1 MHPLDALTAAEIE
14 RAASIV
20 RRERS
25 TEDVLFAT
33 ITLREPDKAVVGTY
47 RPGDPVDREVRCV
60 VVEGPDALAE
70 AVVSVTADE
79 MRSWRVVPGAR
90 PALLFTEIVDAMGVL
105 HESEAWREALA
116 RRGITDL
123 STVQVDPWPAGS
135 FGDAFEEGTRLTRV
149 VAYVRHDPTDNGYA
163 HPIEGLVAV
172 VDLAGRRVV
181 EILDHG
187 VVPIP
192 AECANYD
199 IERAGPARTTL
210 RPLEIVQPDGPSF
223 TVEGNLLSWENWRL
237 RVSMDPIEGLVL
249 HQVGWDDGERVRPI
263 LHRAA
268 LSEMV
273 VPYGT
278 TAPTHDW
285 KNAFDAGEWGM
296 GRFVNSLALGCDC
309 LGEIVYL
316 DAVMAT
322 ERGGASTVAQAI
334 CLHEEDFGILWKHQ
348 DLHSGTTEVRR
359 NRRFVISSIYTV
371 GNYEY
376 AFYWYLYLDGT
387 IELEVK
393 LTGIMQTMAVADD
406 HPPLQSVMIAPELAA
421 PLHQHLFNVRLD
433 MCVDG
438 PGNSVYEV
446 DVEALPAGPD
456 NPRSNAMTTVET
468 LLETEL
474 GAQRLVDPTRSRT
487 WRIVNPSVRNRL
499 GRPVAYKLLPGA
511 WPTLL
516 AGEDASVRRRAGFA
530 TRHLW
535 VTPFDEGELRA
546 AGPYANQSTGGG
558 LPEWTAADRPV
569 ADTDVVLWCTFGVTH
584 VPRPEDWP
592 VMPVERTGF
601 SLVPV
606 GFFDRNPA
614 LDLPPSAGHC
624 HT

>member
-1 MHPLDALTAAEIE
+1 MHPLDALTAPEIE

-25 TEDVLFAT
+25 TEDLLFAT

-60 VVEGPDALAE
+60 VVDGPNSIAE

-79 MRSWRVVPGAR
+79 LRSWRSLPGAK

-105 HESEAWREALA
+105 HESEEWRDALA
-116 RRGITDL
+116 KRGITDL
-123 STVQVDPWPAGS
+123 STVQIDPWPAGS
-135 FGDAFEEGTRLTRV
+135 FGDAAEDATRLTRV
-149 VAYVRHDPTDNGYA
+149 VSYLRHDPTDNGYA

-172 VDLAGRRVV
+172 IDLSTRRVV
-181 EILDHG
+181 EIVDHG
-187 VVPIP
+187 VVPVP
-192 AECANYD
+192 AECSNYD
-199 IERAGPARTTL
+199 IERAGPARTSL

-223 TVEGNLLSWENWRL
+223 TVDGNQLSWENWRL

-249 HQVGWDDGERVRPI
+249 HQVGWDDGTRVRPI

-322 ERGGASTVAQAI
+322 ERGGASTVSQAI

-393 LTGIMQTMAVADD
+393 PVSYTHLT
-406 HPPLQSVMIAPELAA
+406 
-421 PLHQHLFNVRLD
+421 
-433 MCVDG
+433 
-438 PGNSVYEV
+438 
-446 DVEALPAGPD
+446 LP
-456 NPRSNAMTTVET
+456 TK
-468 LLETEL
+468 
-474 GAQRLVDPTRSRT
+474 
-487 WRIVNPSVRNRL
+487 RIV
-499 GRPVAYKLLPGA
+499 
-511 WPTLL
+511 
-516 AGEDASVRRRAGFA
+516 
-530 TRHLW
+530 
-535 VTPFDEGELRA
+535 
-546 AGPYANQSTGGG
+546 
-558 LPEWTAADRPV
+558 
-569 ADTDVVLWCTFGVTH
+569 
-584 VPRPEDWP
+584 
-592 VMPVERTGF
+592 
-601 SLVPV
+601 
-606 GFFDRNPA
+606 
-614 LDLPPSAGHC
+614 
-624 HT
+624 